1 MDEYLEMV
9 ISQIRCKKAR
19 PYIKDELKSHIEDQ
33 IADNVEAGMH
43 KADAEKSAVED
54 MGDPVEAGIS
64 LDLIHKP
71 QVAWKLLALITVV
84 SIVGI
89 LIHSLLS
96 YQLRQYEGE
105 ALQVSSGS
113 ENYIISVL
121 AGILIMFLIYLADY
135 TTIARFSKL
144 IAIGFL
150 GFILAGITFG
160 ASIMMLYVPIYGAV
174 VYKYHGTG
182 YRGLCKSI
190 LWMILPV
197 FLALRLP
204 SVMLAGVLLISM
216 MVQLTI
222 AIANNWF
229 CVSGK
234 KVIAGLWGCAV
245 GLPVFGLAGMYG
257 FHLLASYQEAR
268 IRAFLTSSG
277 DAGYLTSVLRSLL
290 KSSRLVGNSGQE
302 IIGVLPDFNSDHILA
317 YLITSYGLL
326 AGIGICC
333 IMSAVILLVFGASL
347 QQKNQLGMVM
357 GCGCGMIFLLNAV
370 INVLENIGAFPPTK
384 TFLPFFSAGGSGIV
398 LSYALVGIILS
409 IYRFKNVYPKH
420 VKTGF
425 KLTAK

>member
-121 AGILIMFLIYLADY
+121 AGILIMFLIYLVDY

-370 INVLENIGAFPPTK
+370 INVLENIGAFPPTQ